1 MNSGTFGGGEPCSP
15 APGGTKVTSL
25 RLIRGQIID
34 GNEPYPEDGGNHAHD
49 DLAKYDL
56 CPLEE
61 VYRLMSEDEHLH
73 PIDDY
78 VVYYSEAEAVA
89 ACATVVADPRATQ
102 IGLRRVMTD

>member
-1 MNSGTFGGGEPCSP
+1 MSH
-15 APGGTKVTSL
+15 L
-25 RLIRGQIID
+25 L
-34 GNEPYPEDGGNHAHD
+34 AHD

-56 CPLEE
+56 CSLEE
-61 VYRLMSEDEHLH
+61 VYRLMSEDEHLR

-89 ACATVVADPRATQ
+89 ACATVVADPRATR